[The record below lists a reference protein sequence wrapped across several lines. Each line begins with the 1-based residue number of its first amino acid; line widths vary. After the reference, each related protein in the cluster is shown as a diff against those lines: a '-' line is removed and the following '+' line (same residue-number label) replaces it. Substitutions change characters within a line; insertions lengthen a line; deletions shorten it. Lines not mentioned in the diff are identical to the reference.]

1 MDGIANEAHLRTF
14 LGDEVY
20 RDYFETE
27 RGAEGGTSDTAHL
40 ELGGVNDA
48 SASVISDDDAQSLYL
63 AAIIYCA
70 ITIMAQGYGFKCLSC
85 KYLSCKCLSCK
96 CLSNL
101 DTCF

>member
-1 MDGIANEAHLRTF
+1 MTSTVTMGYRGVARRVKMDGIANEAHLRTF

-48 SASVISDDDAQSLYL
+48 SASVISDDDVNQACALESLYSRE
-63 AAIIYCA
+63 
-70 ITIMAQGYGFKCLSC
+70 G
-85 KYLSCKCLSCK
+85 
-96 CLSNL
+96 
-101 DTCF
+101 